1 MNSSTTSKIKRKN
14 VPKKSK
20 KSKKPKKPKMTLGG
34 NLTYYPKT
42 KSYCF
47 VAAIDVI
54 FKQKYKP
61 RKYLGFDLNKTPEHW
76 IVFSDKSIIPMP
88 ETIKNKVQSIEM
100 VVDNLALKSKKVSER
115 THTHIHKETGE
126 VFNVQQRSKKTT
138 VFRQDGSEVN
148 NVREVFPK
156 HNRPKSRRSV
166 RKAWKKLHQQ
176 LKSQVAIVAQEII
189 KKTEKSKSVLCID
202 SVKGG
207 QQTGT
212 YAQDYLIPELIKL
225 CQNKGIPYYVIPC
238 AYTSRTCNKCGH
250 EEKDNRKTTEDF
262 ECLKCGHKEIS
273 HINAAE
279 NIRDAGEELRKK
291 KLPYGDY
298 SKRIIRPTK
307 IIDPK
312 ESEQVA
318 TTIIKAELSEINTGS
333 NQNDMPAGAVRE
345 IEQHRR
351 IKKEKTLI

>member
-1 MNSSTTSKIKRKN
+1 
-14 VPKKSK
+14 
-20 KSKKPKKPKMTLGG
+20 MTLGG

-250 EEKDNRKTTEDF
+250 QEKDNRKTTEDF

-307 IIDPK
+307 VIDPK

>member
-1 MNSSTTSKIKRKN
+1 M
-14 VPKKSK
+14 PKKSK

-250 EEKDNRKTTEDF
+250 QEKDNRKTTEDF

-307 IIDPK
+307 VIDPK